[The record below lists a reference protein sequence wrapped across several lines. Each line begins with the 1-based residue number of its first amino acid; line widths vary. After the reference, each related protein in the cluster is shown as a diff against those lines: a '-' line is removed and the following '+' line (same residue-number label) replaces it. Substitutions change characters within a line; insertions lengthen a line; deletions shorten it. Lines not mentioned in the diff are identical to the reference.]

1 MRKML
6 AVFVLLLLKT
16 NLFAD
21 EWQMQSVFA
30 SYDMP
35 VANGYGIHG
44 TVVAPDGNIWVAING
59 GLAQDSIAHEYTDAD
74 GVEHTHLHVQA
85 NSCLYSRW

>member
-6 AVFVLLLLKT
+6 AVFVLLLLKA

-21 EWQMQSVFA
+21 EWQLQSVFA

-35 VANGYGIHG
+35 VSNGYGIHG
-44 TVVAPDGNIWVAING
+44 TVVAP
-59 GLAQDSIAHEYTDAD
+59 
-74 GVEHTHLHVQA
+74 
-85 NSCLYSRW
+85 RW